1 MKPQSLQLLN
11 KVAYLK
17 EHLPYIQTLASALV
31 DYEDFGYAIEVNGSY
46 YCLTNFVNH
55 HPLSSP
61 FPYLILPFQSEC
73 DGLDAFLKVHLA
85 KQWSVIHKAQFVSLA
100 MAHLNSR
107 SAVKALLPY
116 LGFASQQTIVSSL
129 LKIATLPSL
138 LCEYAIQK
146 KVAFK
151 SLVYISGYKAQF
163 LTWFDADILPYIDPS
178 CSVLLECLDGL
189 YYCFQRLGSTEAVM
203 DALEWNVNKRL
214 SSDQRLKEL
223 RLRLVALRYPTQVRV
238 NEALEQY
245 VASLCLDDKKISV
258 DWDTSLEN
266 RGFNLA
272 ISITSVDDLN
282 LIDSLV
288 DKKESLKNL
297 LEKMSYDSY

>member
-31 DYEDFGYAIEVNGSY
+31 DYEDFGYAIEVNGSC

-100 MAHLNSR
+100 VSHLNSR
-107 SAVKALLPY
+107 SAVEALLPY
-116 LGFASQQTIVSSL
+116 LGFASQKTIVSSL

-178 CSVLLECLDGL
+178 CSVLL
-189 YYCFQRLGSTEAVM
+189 SA
-203 DALEWNVNKRL
+203 
-214 SSDQRLKEL
+214 
-223 RLRLVALRYPTQVRV
+223 
-238 NEALEQY
+238 
-245 VASLCLDDKKISV
+245 
-258 DWDTSLEN
+258 
-266 RGFNLA
+266 
-272 ISITSVDDLN
+272 
-282 LIDSLV
+282 
-288 DKKESLKNL
+288 
-297 LEKMSYDSY
+297 